1 MPRVAVAR
9 AGDEHFGI
17 DINRVVEILKAQRI
31 YLLPQLPSF
40 LAGVVNIRGDVIPLL
55 DLRKRF
61 GISSSS
67 EKERI
72 VVVRWGKE
80 KVGLLVD
87 GVKEIVNLQPEEI
100 TGPPSMF
107 RGLKT
112 EYLTGIG
119 KKGENIIILLNIDTL
134 LSSEEKIQ
142 MEGITKNTGAE
153 NGRDKKAAG

>member
-9 AGDEHFGI
+9 AGDEYFGI
-17 DINRVVEILKAQRI
+17 DIDRIVEIVKAQRI

-40 LAGVVNIRGDVIPLL
+40 LAGVVNIRGEVIPLL

-61 GISSSS
+61 GINSSS

-72 VVVRWGKE
+72 VVVRWGRE

-87 GVKEIVNLQPEEI
+87 GVKEIVNLQPDEI
-100 TGPPSMF
+100 IEPPSMF

-119 KKGENIIILLNIDTL
+119 RRGEHIVIMLNVDTL

-142 MEGITKNTGAE
+142 MQAIPKEADTR
-153 NGRDKKAAG
+153 NG